1 MNTEPL
7 PEDEPRR
14 TGPPPP
20 PPHGFDPSAL
30 FVVLDGLRRV
40 APREVQ
46 GQLTDL
52 IREFL
57 LTLRSLID
65 WYLER
70 LDRPRRVLA
79 PARRELPDD
88 PAGRGVVGLEG
99 RAGLG
104 LRPAAVD
111 EVGARGRRGAGSGGR
126 RDRGLGGHRSSYR
139 ELRGLAA
146 PQAGRTNPP
155 RAQSAPPIRERATPF
170 GLPRV
175 RGIVTPCTITPDR
188 RPPRQARR

>member
-1 MNTEPL
+1 MSTEPL

-20 PPHGFDPSAL
+20 PPRGFDPSAL

-70 LDRPRRVLA
+70 LDRPRRE
-79 PARRELPDD
+79 P
-88 PAGRGVVGLEG
+88 
-99 RAGLG
+99 
-104 LRPAAVD
+104 
-111 EVGARGRRGAGSGGR
+111 EVE
-126 RDRGLGGHRSSYR
+126 DI
-139 ELRGLAA
+139 
-146 PQAGRTNPP
+146 
-155 RAQSAPPIRERATPF
+155 PI
-170 GLPRV
+170 
-175 RGIVTPCTITPDR
+175 D
-188 RPPRQARR
+188 

>member
-1 MNTEPL
+1 MSTEPL
-7 PEDEPRR
+7 RDEEPPP

-20 PPHGFDPSAL
+20 HAFDPSAL

-70 LDRPRRVLA
+70 LDREPQEPR
-79 PARRELPDD
+79 
-88 PAGRGVVGLEG
+88 LE
-99 RAGLG
+99 
-104 LRPAAVD
+104 D
-111 EVGARGRRGAGSGGR
+111 I
-126 RDRGLGGHRSSYR
+126 
-139 ELRGLAA
+139 
-146 PQAGRTNPP
+146 
-155 RAQSAPPIRERATPF
+155 PI
-170 GLPRV
+170 
-175 RGIVTPCTITPDR
+175 D
-188 RPPRQARR
+188 